1 MALRETNDIAYKN
14 TLVALL
20 LVYMC
25 LPLMLRN
32 APKVKKYTADK
43 VKLISGHKRKRNKT
57 VNNAMPIPL
66 TFLTKTYTKGL
77 SRTINIK
84 SRINQNVPRKGFVF
98 NACILKRFTCSV
110 YCLW

>member
-1 MALRETNDIAYKN
+1 MAHRETNDIAYKN
-14 TLVALL
+14 TLAALL

-25 LPLMLRN
+25 LPLMLRY

-66 TFLTKTYTKGL
+66 TFLTKTYTKVKVL
-77 SRTINIK
+77 NFIEKQK
-84 SRINQNVPRKGFVF
+84 SRYKEKGW
-98 NACILKRFTCSV
+98 
-110 YCLW
+110 YCYCGKTARQ